1 MIKPGNNQ
9 MMALFWVSMTS
20 RVTRWAPPSDVRQ
33 GQLIKF
39 KFKFKFKK
47 KKQQRKN
54 ATYI

>member
-20 RVTRWAPPSDVRQ
+20 RVTRWAPPSNVRQ